1 MNDMVMLVKISFGN
15 FLRLYQTLKTIKNL
29 VKDQESFYSN
39 EFNNKTY
46 LYKDT
51 NSVFKLSTNIDM
63 ISQLNLY
70 ITKI

>member
-1 MNDMVMLVKISFGN
+1 MNDMVMLVKVLFGN
-15 FLRLYQTLKTIKNL
+15 FLSLYQTLKAINNL
-29 VKDQESFYSN
+29 VKDQESSYSN

-51 NSVFKLSTNIDM
+51 NSIFKLSTNNDM
-63 ISQLNLY
+63 ISKLNLY